1 MSENAGRILIVD
13 DEEAIR
19 SLLRYSFEKDGYE
32 VHEAINGVDALNV
45 LEEFKID
52 VAISDIVM
60 PEMDGVEL
68 VKRMRAEFPM
78 TRIVMM
84 TGYVNIENLLI
95 CVQNQVDTVIFK
107 PFENLDEIK
116 GAVINSIHHL
126 NHWQNKLQEFE
137 NFFGKSPI
145 N

>member
-1 MSENAGRILIVD
+1 MSGKNGSILIVD

-19 SLLRYSFEKDGYE
+19 SLLKYSFEKDGYE
-32 VHEAINGVDALNV
+32 VHLAGNGLEALNV
-45 LEEFKID
+45 LEEVKID

-60 PEMDGVEL
+60 PEIDGVEL

-78 TRIVMM
+78 TRIIMM

-107 PFENLDEIK
+107 PFESLDEMK
-116 GAVINSIHHL
+116 AAVIDSINHI
-126 NHWQNKLQEFE
+126 NHWQSKLQEFE
-137 NFFGKSPI
+137 SFFGKSPI